1 MEQAKSIQQMEWID
15 LEEAFRQNITNVDG
29 VVYLLKIG
37 TWAETDLDS
46 EKLDQLLGDTE
57 GKVGLLKRIFERLLT
72 IHLELLRSS
81 KACGGGCKSQL
92 RQCAG

>member
-1 MEQAKSIQQMEWID
+1 MEQAKKIEEMEWID

-46 EKLDQLLGDTE
+46 EKLDQL
-57 GKVGLLKRIFERLLT
+57 
-72 IHLELLRSS
+72 
-81 KACGGGCKSQL
+81 
-92 RQCAG
+92 

>member
-1 MEQAKSIQQMEWID
+1 MEATKSIDDMEWID

-57 GKVGLLKRIFERLLT
+57 EKVGICNALFQRLLT

-92 RQCAG
+92 RACAK